1 MGSTY
6 ICLLCVYIEFQNFP
20 FPPLRS
26 SLNDRGRGTGCCPLC
41 YDHLLQTSVRSP
53 TNTFL
58 TAVAGTAA
66 RPRIVPD
73 MPTFKAPR
81 LRRTTQSLKP
91 LRSLSPTSAIRGKCH
106 HANFKMRKPTLSA
119 HAAGR
124 HSTAVDHA
132 AQLPAQ
138 RGPWKAHGSH
148 AQHSSQLHAARQHG
162 LGPLVVSSV
171 RPLPWANAFEF
182 AHRVFGAAGGMHRSQ
197 WPR

>member
-1 MGSTY
+1 MCLKIRALRPPESR
-6 ICLLCVYIEFQNFP
+6 ICREIQ
-20 FPPLRS
+20 
-26 SLNDRGRGTGCCPLC
+26 GCPLC

-148 AQHSSQLHAARQHG
+148 AQHPVHCTQR
-162 LGPLVVSSV
+162 
-171 RPLPWANAFEF
+171 
-182 AHRVFGAAGGMHRSQ
+182 GGMALAH
-197 WPR
+197 

>member
-1 MGSTY
+1 MPVP
-6 ICLLCVYIEFQNFP
+6 LV
-20 FPPLRS
+20 PLRAPMQLAVVHLCAQKLCAS
-26 SLNDRGRGTGCCPLC
+26 ARAAAPCAGPLLVQYRGCPLC

-148 AQHSSQLHAARQHG
+148 AQHPVHCTQR
-162 LGPLVVSSV
+162 
-171 RPLPWANAFEF
+171 
-182 AHRVFGAAGGMHRSQ
+182 GGMALAH
-197 WPR
+197 

>member
-1 MGSTY
+1 MSSVSSVACELECDLWRLVGVSALHRLGACGSPVWPPQGGLVHILTCQY
-6 ICLLCVYIEFQNFP
+6 TIQGWHICYN
-20 FPPLRS
+20 
-26 SLNDRGRGTGCCPLC
+26 
-41 YDHLLQTSVRSP
+41 HLSQTSVRSP

-148 AQHSSQLHAARQHG
+148 AQHPVHCTQRGSMAL
-162 LGPLVVSSV
+162 
-171 RPLPWANAFEF
+171 
-182 AHRVFGAAGGMHRSQ
+182 AH
-197 WPR
+197 